1 MNTFADNLSNREPDR
16 NEAVRQQQPKQV
28 SDTALLELGKVSETR
43 GGWFGPKLDVGAG
56 FVPY

>member
-1 MNTFADNLSNREPDR
+1 MNTFADSPSNREQGQ
-16 NEAVRQQQPKQV
+16 NEAACQELKL
-28 SDTALLELGKVSETR
+28 ALAATLVELGKVSETR

>member
-1 MNTFADNLSNREPDR
+1 MNTFADNLSNREQDQKEPAPQ
-16 NEAVRQQQPKQV
+16 ELKLV
-28 SDTALLELGKVSETR
+28 SDATLVELGKVSETR

>member
-1 MNTFADNLSNREPDR
+1 MNTFADYLSNREQDQSEP
-16 NEAVRQQQPKQV
+16 VRQPPKQAL
-28 SDTALLELGKVSETR
+28 DTTLFELGKVSETR

>member
-1 MNTFADNLSNREPDR
+1 MNTFADNLSNREQDQ
-16 NEAVRQQQPKQV
+16 NESARRETKLL
-28 SDTALLELGKVSETR
+28 SDAPLVELGKVSETR